1 MDRKTWTFMLGGLA
15 LAIALAVLVSPFAST
30 SPDGLDRVSQDQ
42 GFGEHAEGAQLWQ
55 RAPIP
60 DYATPGVEG
69 ALSTSLAGLL
79 GTLAVAGLGYLGA
92 RLVRARRAPDAADG
106 R

>member
-1 MDRKTWTFMLGGLA
+1 MDRKTWIFMLGGLA
-15 LAIALAVLVSPFAST
+15 LAIALAVLVSPFAS
-30 SPDGLDRVSQDQ
+30 SNPDGLDRVSQDQ
-42 GFGEHAEGAQLWQ
+42 GFAEHAEGAQVWQ

-69 ALSTSLAGLL
+69 PISTSVAGLL

-92 RLVRARRAPDAADG
+92 RLVRARRGPEAPGG